1 MNTVSITRLK
11 KKTKK
16 KLKYDSRILALISKH
31 FKLDCICA
39 SGSSSSI
46 LTTCLQL
53 FQKFFL

>member
-1 MNTVSITRLK
+1 MNTVSIT
-11 KKTKK
+11 THKK